1 MNILE
6 LRLIIDNVKRFAGYR
21 EKEVIKD
28 IVKIE
33 IIMDTEEHRV
43 YRFTN
48 TEENYFDYDFKTH
61 LIVG

>member
-6 LRLIIDNVKRFAGYR
+6 LRLIIDNVKRLAGYR
-21 EKEVIKD
+21 EKEVLKD

-33 IIMDTEEHRV
+33 IIMNTEEHRI

-48 TEENYFDYDFKTH
+48 TEENYFEYDFKTH